1 MTNEVVNKNEF
12 VALRYSGSANGVLFD
27 SNEEENIKKL
37 HQDANAR
44 EVIVVVGKGM
54 VVPGLDKAL
63 EGKEIGVRYEVSF
76 DSRDRFGERKREL
89 VKTIPLKVFT
99 EKQINPYP
107 GLTLAIDNMTARVI
121 TVSGARVITDFNN
134 PLASK
139 SLHYSFM
146 ITRKVTDEQERVRAL
161 FEVSF
166 KFAPEFEIKDKI
178 TIKGPQILEMYVKAF
193 SDMFKELV
201 GKELAF
207 ELKVLPAGDAKKN
220 EFMHDDHSAEHDH
233 VHEHDS
239 AHDHNHAH

>member
-1 MTNEVVNKNEF
+1 MTNEIVKKNEF
-12 VALRYSGSANGVLFD
+12 VALRYTGSANGVLFD

-37 HQDANAR
+37 HQDATAR
-44 EVIVVVGKGM
+44 EIIVVVGKGM
-54 VVPGLDKAL
+54 VVLGLDKAL

-76 DSRDRFGERKREL
+76 DAREGFGERKREL

-107 GLTLAIDNMTARVI
+107 GLTLVIDNMTARVI

-134 PLASK
+134 PLSIK

-146 ITRKVTDEQERVRAL
+146 ITRKVTDEQEKVRAL

-207 ELKVLPAGDAKKN
+207 ELKNPPARDAN
-220 EFMHDDHSAEHDH
+220 AHEHGSVEHDH
-233 VHEHDS
+233 THE
-239 AHDHNHAH
+239 HNHAHEHDHTH